1 MSSGNGDRGL
11 HAAKRKRGIGPQ
23 TPHFPLHIAGENWV
37 KKKGRREISWLVYL
51 KSPGVDPDFR
61 YD

>member
-1 MSSGNGDRGL
+1 MSSGNGERGL

-37 KKKGRREISWLVYL
+37 KKKREAGNFLVGIPEESRSRPRL
-51 KSPGVDPDFR
+51 QV
-61 YD
+61 